1 MTRRARVTPE
11 RVGIAPG
18 TDRRV
23 PGLRS
28 NWTRPSVGTYS
39 TWREPGP
46 AVRSCGG
53 APAARRPSPC
63 VPACRPHWT
72 RSQWARRSSAMD
84 AWTCWAQTFSAE
96 RSTTTC
102 TPRAS
107 RPPNLA
113 RFCFLAESA
122 RSFYPDW
129 NTAADVTVAIL
140 RAEAGSDPHDK
151 DLHDL
156 VGELSTRSDAFRAKW
171 AAHNVRRHGTGT
183 KTFVHPVRWR
193 GAPGVRGPRSHR
205 GPRTAVPDLHR
216 PTRHRRRRTPRP
228 TRQLGG
234 DPGLG
239 RTSSGTLD
247 QRLAGVRLNT
257 R

>member
-39 TWREPGP
+39 TWREPRP

-102 TPRAS
+102 TPWAS
-107 RPPNLA
+107 RPPTLPGSA
-113 RFCFLAESA
+113 SSPSQRGPSTPIGTPPPTSPSPSCVPKPEAIPTTRTCTTWSVSCPRVVTPSA
-122 RSFYPDW
+122 RS
-129 NTAADVTVAIL
+129 
-140 RAEAGSDPHDK
+140 
-151 DLHDL
+151 
-156 VGELSTRSDAFRAKW
+156 
-171 AAHNVRRHGTGT
+171 
-183 KTFVHPVRWR
+183 
-193 GAPGVRGPRSHR
+193 
-205 GPRTAVPDLHR
+205 GPRTTSVATVRGRR
-216 PTRHRRRRTPRP
+216 PSCTRSVGEVHLVYEGLEVTE
-228 TRQLGG
+228 
-234 DPGLG
+234 DPGLQFLIY
-239 RTSSGTLD
+239 TAQPGTD
-247 QRLAGVRLNT
+247 AGERLALLGSWAASQAWAGPAPARSTSGSLASD
-257 R
+257 

>member
-1 MTRRARVTPE
+1 MACVVGLFALTTLPRPTNVAALIPRVLFPAIMLAAFIAMTGRFAQALI
-11 RVGIAPG
+11 GIG
-18 TDRRV
+18 
-23 PGLRS
+23 
-28 NWTRPSVGTYS
+28 
-39 TWREPGP
+39 
-46 AVRSCGG
+46 
-53 APAARRPSPC
+53 AARLVLTLAFIRTKNIGVSTGAHILNDW
-63 VPACRPHWT
+63 VGFTFVILSAAAT
-72 RSQWARRSSAMD
+72 RHG
-84 AWTCWAQTFSAE
+84 
-96 RSTTTC
+96 
-102 TPRAS
+102 RAD
-107 RPPNLA
+107 PNLA

-234 DPGLG
+234 VPGLG

>member
-1 MTRRARVTPE
+1 
-11 RVGIAPG
+11 
-18 TDRRV
+18 
-23 PGLRS
+23 
-28 NWTRPSVGTYS
+28 
-39 TWREPGP
+39 
-46 AVRSCGG
+46 
-53 APAARRPSPC
+53 
-63 VPACRPHWT
+63 
-72 RSQWARRSSAMD
+72 MD

-102 TPRAS
+102 TPWAS

-183 KTFVHPVRWR
+183 KTFVHPVV
-193 GAPGVRGPRSHR
+193 GEVHLVYEGLEV
-205 GPRTAVPDLHR
+205 TE
-216 PTRHRRRRTPRP
+216 
-228 TRQLGG
+228 
-234 DPGLG
+234 DPGLQFLIY
-239 RTSSGTLD
+239 TAQPGTD
-247 QRLAGVRLNT
+247 AGERLALLGSWAASQAWAGPAPARSTSGSLASD
-257 R
+257 